1 MATTSRSTLT
11 GSVDGTSVLYVLL
24 RCGGQRYAV
33 DAREVRGFL
42 AAGGGAE
49 SETDRPVVVLA
60 DVLGVRPRPGRG
72 RRPEQ
77 VRLERGGRLEVDEVE
92 RIVAPGP
99 LGVMELPALLRL
111 TRPVYQGVL
120 VLEDLGVIPL
130 LNLAAVVQGVT
141 P

>member
-1 MATTSRSTLT
+1 
-11 GSVDGTSVLYVLL
+11 
-24 RCGGQRYAV
+24 
-33 DAREVRGFL
+33 
-42 AAGGGAE
+42 
-49 SETDRPVVVLA
+49 
-60 DVLGVRPRPGRG
+60 
-72 RRPEQ
+72 